1 MKSHLTRAPQ
11 MRKKIGKETLN
22 TNEKKQDSIIR
33 LHGTDVVKING
44 QPTILGMWKTLE
56 AYKT

>member
-1 MKSHLTRAPQ
+1 MWSAKFFTHVSVSPINRINNSKNWDLSL
-11 MRKKIGKETLN
+11 IFYL
-22 TNEKKQDSIIR
+22 

-56 AYKT
+56 AYKG